1 MELQERREKKIKR
14 KRKADKKCQPPPP
27 PKKMKVNKWFLL
39 TLSLKPFK
47 SQVKGKHSSREV
59 AVQGPDKNLRVLG
72 QKKIEMPWRM
82 TQKRISNK
90 TSLAKYDLRKSEWC
104 CGPLGF
110 IRIKSGPVMVMMK
123 LNQFSQ
129 LRWRSIKVIPKK
141 PLSWHILKNSKE
153 VMNQQS

>member
-1 MELQERREKKIKR
+1 MSTPTPSKKNEW
-14 KRKADKKCQPPPP
+14 
-27 PKKMKVNKWFLL
+27 VNKWFLL

-47 SQVKGKHSSREV
+47 SQIKGKHSSGEI

-72 QKKIEMPWRM
+72 QKKFEMPWRM
-82 TQKRISNK
+82 TQKRISKK
-90 TSLAKYDLRKSEWC
+90 TSLAKYDLRKSGWC
-104 CGPLGF
+104 CGSLGF